1 MSKRIHTDSE
11 DDNQSIENYETIT
24 LQDKGRPKGSKD
36 IGGKRKM
43 TQAKWEALKKAQ
55 EALKAKREAK
65 KVVEAPAF
73 NKPIATSRC
82 GASSD
87 TPKTKPK
94 ETIEYIEEEP
104 EVIRKIIKKKKKVIE
119 EVYESD
125 SSEEVVVRKKNHAKK
140 TQPQPDPVSSLNPTP
155 VAPQPKN
162 LTALDYL
169 LSSYGYNPFTN

>member
-65 KVVEAPAF
+65 KSTVVEAPAF
-73 NKPIATSRC
+73 NKPI
-82 GASSD
+82 
-87 TPKTKPK
+87 PKQKPK

-125 SSEEVVVRKKNHAKK
+125 SSEEVVVRKKNHAKTSSNTK
-140 TQPQPDPVSSLNPTP
+140 IPQPDPVSSLNPTP
-155 VAPQPKN
+155 VASQPKN
-162 LTALDYL
+162 ITALDYL